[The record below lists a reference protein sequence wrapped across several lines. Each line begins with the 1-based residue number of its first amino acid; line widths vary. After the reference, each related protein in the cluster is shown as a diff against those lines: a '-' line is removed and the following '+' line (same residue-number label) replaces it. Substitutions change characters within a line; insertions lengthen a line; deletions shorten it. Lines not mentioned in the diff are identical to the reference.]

1 VIGHALKRKED
12 PRLLRGQGRYLDDL
26 PLPGVLHLAFVRSA
40 HAHAGITRI
49 DTSRARAL
57 PGVVAVFAAADLAL
71 PPIRAEFRG
80 EGYHN
85 VGWSAPAQDRVR
97 FVGEAVAVVAARD
110 RYLAEDGAGLVD
122 VTYAPLPAVAS
133 AQLALQPSAPLIHD
147 GVPGNVFF
155 HRTHTHGD
163 VERAF
168 AAAPVIVA
176 GTFGH
181 QRLSGAPLEGRGIAA
196 TWRAG
201 ERLTVWASTQLP
213 HVLRT
218 GLARFLDVPESSIRV
233 LVPDVGGGFG
243 PKMNLYPEDLMA
255 CAVARRLGQA
265 VKWVE
270 DRRENLLTMTHA
282 REQTVEAAMA
292 ADREGRI
299 LGIRAHVVCDAG
311 AYPAFPVT
319 AALEPMG
326 TVQILPGPYR
336 VPAYTY
342 TTMAVASNKCPQGA
356 YRGVGMGVGIFV
368 MERLMDEVARATGLD
383 PAAVRRVNMVRRD
396 EFPYTSA
403 SGLVYDSGDYAGTV
417 DAALSAFAY
426 DEMRGRQA
434 RRRAEGRLVGIGLS
448 AFVEY
453 TGMGSKTF
461 ARRGMVELPGYDSA
475 TIQVDAGGIVRA
487 RVSCPSQGQ
496 GHETVFAQLVGQA
509 LGLDPAEVL
518 MAPVDTDLVPAG
530 SGTFGSRAVVAG
542 GGALMRAADQIRAK
556 AVAIAAHLL
565 EASPEDMLA
574 SGGRFFVK
582 GSPST
587 MVTWKDVAR
596 AAYAPAAS
604 GLPEVAEAGLE
615 ATCSYDPPPAAFSN
629 GVHVAMVEVDRAT
642 GQVAILEYVI
652 AEDSGPLVNPLI
664 AAGQAHGG
672 LAQGLGEALFED
684 FRYDVAG
691 QPTTATFMDYL
702 IPAAAEV
709 PRVRLVHLETPSP
722 NTIGGFKGMGE
733 SATIGS
739 PACIANAVSDALGRP
754 VDTLPITP
762 ERVLRWLQEP
772 QGGEG
777 NRDADH

>member
-1 VIGHALKRKED
+1 M
-12 PRLLRGQGRYLDDL
+12 
-26 PLPGVLHLAFVRSA
+26 
-40 HAHAGITRI
+40 
-49 DTSRARAL
+49 
-57 PGVVAVFAAADLAL
+57 VAIFSAADLAL
-71 PPIRAEFRG
+71 PPIRAEFGG

-85 VGWSAPAQDRVR
+85 AGWAALARDRVR

-110 RYLAEDGAGLVD
+110 RYLAEDAADFVN
-122 VTYAPLPAVAS
+122 VTYAPLPVVAS
-133 AQLALQPSAPLIHD
+133 AEHALQPSAPLIHD

-155 HRTHTHGD
+155 RRTHTHGD

-168 AAAPVIVA
+168 AEAPVLVA
-176 GTFGH
+176 GTFRH
-181 QRLSGAPLEGRGIAA
+181 QRLAGASLEGRGIAA
-196 TWRAG
+196 KWDAG
-201 ERLTVWASTQLP
+201 DRLTVWASTQLP

-218 GLARFLDVPESSIRV
+218 GLARFLEVPESSVRV

-243 PKMNLYPEDLMA
+243 PKMNLYPEDLIA
-255 CAVARRLGQA
+255 CAVAGRLRQP

-299 LGIRAHVVCDAG
+299 LGIRAHVVCDTG
-311 AYPAFPVT
+311 AYPAYPVT

-336 VPAYTY
+336 VPAYAY

-368 MERLMDEVARATGLD
+368 TERLMDKVAAATGLD
-383 PAAVRRVNMVRRD
+383 PANVRRANLIWKE

-403 SGLVYDSGDYAGTV
+403 SGLVYDSGDYARTA

-434 RRRAEGRLVGIGLS
+434 RWRAEGRLVGIGLS

-475 TIQVDAGGIVRA
+475 TIQVDAAGIVRA
-487 RVSCPSQGQ
+487 HVSCPSQGQ

-518 MAPVDTDLVPAG
+518 VVPVDTDLVPAG

-542 GGALMRAADQIRAK
+542 GGALMRAADQIKAK

-565 EASPEDMLA
+565 EASPDDMLA
-574 SGGRFFVK
+574 SDGRFFVN
-582 GSPST
+582 GSPSR
-587 MVTWKDVAR
+587 MVTWKNVAR
-596 AAYAPAAS
+596 AASAPAVS
-604 GLPEVAEAGLE
+604 RLPEVGAGGLE

-629 GVHVAMVEVDRAT
+629 GVHVAMVEVDRST
-642 GQVAILEYVI
+642 GQVALLRYVI
-652 AEDSGPLVNPLI
+652 AEDAGPLVNPLI
-664 AAGQAHGG
+664 AEGQTHGG
-672 LAQGLGEALFED
+672 LAQGLGETLLEE
-684 FRYDVAG
+684 FRYDAVG

-702 IPAAAEV
+702 IPAAVEV
-709 PRVRLVHLETPSP
+709 PCVRLVHLETPSP

-762 ERVLRWLQEP
+762 DRVRRLLQEP
-772 QGGEG
+772 QG
-777 NRDADH
+777 